1 MDNPGSHSESK
12 KQIGDQSTETETAL
26 NTSTNDTPGTQTK
39 HDQDVVMCVCG
50 FILIHME
57 STQQFQ
63 SNNLIPQAI
72 KQLIVSFVGKVWT
85 EFVYESD
92 FDTNGICYA
101 IGCNDG
107 QKQFSNPHNQGL
119 ITIKS
124 SKWSSGTVEQI
135 PG

>member
-1 MDNPGSHSESK
+1 MNTGEQSKVDPSSTALISELDSLIFAFDAQQTTCDTTC
-12 KQIGDQSTETETAL
+12 KQTETAL
-26 NTSTNDTPGTQTK
+26 DISTDDAPKAQTK
-39 HDQDVVMCVCG
+39 HEQQVVPYDEYAVVMCVWG

-92 FDTNGICYA
+92 FDT
-101 IGCNDG
+101 
-107 QKQFSNPHNQGL
+107 
-119 ITIKS
+119 
-124 SKWSSGTVEQI
+124 
-135 PG
+135 